1 MTPASFCSATA
12 ISTRTATPLA
22 QRNARARRLLQ
33 VRDGVLGRGLMLT
46 APAPLENLA
55 RQVAAAQAEGER
67 QGQDEPTE
75 EDAEGDQHHVAA
87 DADLDERRGDRE
99 EEHDPARGARQEPRL
114 VNARVD
120 CRDQHR
126 LTEEV
131 RGE

>member
-1 MTPASFCSATA
+1 MTPASFRSATA
-12 ISTRTATPLA
+12 ISTRTATPLP

-33 VRDGVLGRGLMLT
+33 VRGGVLRRGLVLA
-46 APAPLENLA
+46 APAALEDLA
-55 RQVAAAQAEGER
+55 RQVTAAQAEGER

-99 EEHDPARGARQEPRL
+99 EQDDPARGARQEPRL
-114 VNARVD
+114 VNAGVD
-120 CRDQHR
+120 CGDQHR

-131 RGE
+131 RP